1 VHDRGRKPEED
12 RRPAATRVPSMGRGG
27 ALSDHADDRVQDFL
41 SGDGDARTAMRR
53 RAFLAGGGA
62 ALLSTALAACG
73 KESEDEGGGEEGAG
87 NFPATKNYRFVFVNH
102 VTTNPFFVPTQYG
115 AEDASAL
122 LGTSFQWTG
131 SKTADVGEMVNA
143 MNTAISGKVDGIAV
157 CIVDPKAFN
166 EPTQTALDAGIP
178 VVSYNADDPDNARL
192 AYIGQDLYLSGQE
205 MGKRIV
211 ELVDSGEVA
220 LFIAT
225 PGSLNIQPRIDGAID
240 SIKRSGKDIQYKSIA
255 TGAEL
260 NEELSRID
268 AYYLGN
274 KNLKGMFAV
283 DAGSTQAVGQV
294 MEKYKL
300 RDQGV
305 KAGGYDTLP
314 KTLELLKA
322 DQLDFSIDQQAY
334 MQGFEPVVQLYMTKL
349 SGGLTGTGDVNTGL
363 KFITKDDAGTY
374 LDNPSRFE
382 GSTKD
387 QKVIP
392 SGV

>member
-1 VHDRGRKPEED
+1 MD
-12 RRPAATRVPSMGRGG
+12 RRV
-27 ALSDHADDRVQDFL
+27 FL
-41 SGDGDARTAMRR
+41 R
-53 RAFLAGGGA
+53 RAAIAGGGA
-62 ALLSTALAACG
+62 ALLSSAACG
-73 KESEDEGGGEEGAG
+73 KTSEGSGAEEGGAG
-87 NFPATKNYRFVFVNH
+87 NFPATPKYRFVFVNH
-102 VTTNPFFVPTQYG
+102 VTTNPFFTPTQYG

-122 LGTSFQWTG
+122 LGTTYQWTG
-131 SKTADVGEMVNA
+131 SKTADVSEMVNA
-143 MNTAISGKVDGIAV
+143 MNAAISGKADGIAV
-157 CIVDPKAFN
+157 AIVDPKAFN
-166 EPTQTALDAGIP
+166 EPTEKALAAGIP
-178 VVSYNADDPDNARL
+178 VVSYNADEPSNARL
-192 AYIGQDLYLSGQE
+192 SYIGQDLFLSGQE

-211 ELVDSGEVA
+211 ELVPSGKVA

-240 SIKRSGKDIQYKSIA
+240 SIKKSGKDISYKAIA

-274 KNLKGMFAV
+274 KDVKGMFAV

-294 MEKYKL
+294 IEKYKL
-300 RDQGV
+300 REQGV
-305 KAGGYDTLP
+305 KGGGYDTLP

-334 MQGFEPVVQLYMTKL
+334 LQGFEPVVQLYMTKL

-363 KFITKDDAGTY
+363 KFLTKDDAGDY

-382 GSTKD
+382 GSSKE
-387 QKVIP
+387 QKLIRT
-392 SGV
+392 GV

>member
-1 VHDRGRKPEED
+1 MD
-12 RRPAATRVPSMGRGG
+12 RR
-27 ALSDHADDRVQDFL
+27 LFL
-41 SGDGDARTAMRR
+41 R
-53 RAFLAGGGA
+53 RAAIAGGGA
-62 ALLSTALAACG
+62 ALLANTACG
-73 KESEDEGGGEEGAG
+73 KTEEDDGNEGGAG
-87 NFPATKNYRFVFVNH
+87 NFPATPKYRFVFVNH
-102 VTTNPFFVPTQYG
+102 VTTNPFFTPTQYG

-131 SKTADVGEMVNA
+131 SKTSDVSEMVNA
-143 MNTAISGKVDGIAV
+143 MNTAISGKADGIAV
-157 CIVDPKAFN
+157 AIVDPKAFN
-166 EPTQTALDAGIP
+166 GPTEKALAAGIP
-178 VVSYNADDPDNARL
+178 VVSYNADDPNNARL

-211 ELVDSGEVA
+211 ELVDAGKVA

-240 SIKRSGKDIQYKSIA
+240 SIKKSGKDIQYKAIA
-255 TGAEL
+255 SGAEL

-274 KNLKGMFAV
+274 KDVKGMFAV

-294 MEKYKL
+294 VQKYKL
-300 RDQGV
+300 RDAGV

-322 DQLDFSIDQQAY
+322 DQLDFTIDQQAY

-349 SGGLTGTGDVNTGL
+349 SGGLAGTGDVNTGL
-363 KFITKDDAGTY
+363 KFLTKDDAADY

-382 GSTKD
+382 GSSKE
-387 QKVIP
+387 QKLIRT
-392 SGV
+392 GV

>member
-1 VHDRGRKPEED
+1 MVARHCSP
-12 RRPAATRVPSMGRGG
+12 TR
-27 ALSDHADDRVQDFL
+27 
-41 SGDGDARTAMRR
+41 
-53 RAFLAGGGA
+53 
-62 ALLSTALAACG
+62 ACG
-73 KESEDEGGGEEGAG
+73 KTSEDSTSDEGGAG
-87 NFPATKNYRFVFVNH
+87 NFPSTPKWKFVFVNH
-102 VTTNPFFVPTQYG
+102 VTTNPFFTPTQYG

-143 MNTAISGKVDGIAV
+143 MNAAISGKADGIAV
-157 CIVDPKAFN
+157 AIIDPKAFN
-166 EPTQTALDAGIP
+166 GPTEKALAAGIP
-178 VVSYNADDPDNARL
+178 VVSYNADDPANARL
-192 AYIGQDLYLSGQE
+192 AYIGQDLFVSGQE

-211 ELVDSGEVA
+211 ELVDGGKVA

-240 SIKRSGKDIQYKSIA
+240 SIKKSGKDIEYKSIA

-274 KNLKGMFAV
+274 KDVKGMFAV

-294 MEKYKL
+294 IEKYKL
-300 RDQGV
+300 RDAGV
-305 KAGGYDTLP
+305 KGGGYDTLP

-322 DQLDFSIDQQAY
+322 GQLDFTIDQQAY

-349 SGGLTGTGDVNTGL
+349 SGGLAGTGDVNTGL
-363 KFITKDDAGTY
+363 KFLAKEDAADY

-382 GSTKD
+382 GSSKE
-387 QKVIP
+387 QKLIRT
-392 SGV
+392 GV

>member
-1 VHDRGRKPEED
+1 ME
-12 RRPAATRVPSMGRGG
+12 
-27 ALSDHADDRVQDFL
+27 
-41 SGDGDARTAMRR
+41 R
-53 RAFLAGGGA
+53 RAFLRRTAFAGGGA

-73 KESEDEGGGEEGAG
+73 KSSDDEEGEGAG
-87 NFPATKNYRFVFVNH
+87 NFPSTPNYRFVFVNH
-102 VTTNPFFVPTQYG
+102 VTTNPFFTPTQYG

-122 LGTSFQWTG
+122 LGTQFQWTG

-143 MNTAISGKVDGIAV
+143 MNTAISGKADGIAV
-157 CIVDPKAFN
+157 AIVDPKAFN
-166 EPTQTALDAGIP
+166 GPTEKALAAGIP
-178 VVSYNADDPDNARL
+178 VVSYNADDPNNARL

-211 ELVDSGEVA
+211 DLVDSGKVA

-240 SIKRSGKDIQYKSIA
+240 SIKKSGKDIQYKAIA

-268 AYYLGN
+268 AYYIGN
-274 KNLKGMFAV
+274 KDVKGMFAV

-294 MEKYKL
+294 IQKYKL
-300 RDQGV
+300 RDEGV
-305 KAGGYDTLP
+305 KGGGYDTLP
-314 KTLELLKA
+314 KTLELLQA

-363 KFITKDDAGTY
+363 KFLTKDDAGDY

-382 GSTKD
+382 GSSKD
-387 QKVIP
+387 QKLIRT
-392 SGV
+392 GV

>member
-1 VHDRGRKPEED
+1 
-12 RRPAATRVPSMGRGG
+12 VP
-27 ALSDHADDRVQDFL
+27 DHADDPIVGVPAEGSRPGMERRTFL
-41 SGDGDARTAMRR
+41 RRTA
-53 RAFLAGGGA
+53 LAGGGA

-73 KESEDEGGGEEGAG
+73 KTSEDSEGEGAG
-87 NFPATKNYRFVFVNH
+87 NFPETPSWRFVFVNH
-102 VTTNPFFVPTQYG
+102 VTTNPFFTPTQYG

-122 LGTSFQWTG
+122 LGTTFQWTG
-131 SKTADVGEMVNA
+131 SKTSNVSEMVNA

-157 CIVDPKAFN
+157 ALVDTKAFN
-166 EPTQTALDAGIP
+166 DPTQRALDAGIP
-178 VVSYNADDPDNARL
+178 VVSYNADAPQNGRL
-192 AYIGQDLYLSGQE
+192 AYIGQDLFVSGQE

-211 ELVDSGEVA
+211 DLVDSGQVA

-240 SIKRSGKDIQYKSIA
+240 SIKKSGKDIQYKSIA
-255 TGAEL
+255 SGAEL

-274 KNLKGMFAV
+274 KDLKGMFAV

-300 RDQGV
+300 RDKGV

-314 KTLELLKA
+314 KTLELLQA
-322 DQLDFSIDQQAY
+322 DQLDFTIDQQAY
-334 MQGFEPVVQLYMTKL
+334 LQGFYPVVQLYLTKL
-349 SGGLTGTGDVNTGL
+349 SGWLTGIGDMNTGL
-363 KFITKDDAGTY
+363 KFLTKDDAGDY

-382 GSTKD
+382 GSTEE
-387 QKVIP
+387 QKLIRT
-392 SGV
+392 GV